1 MDLVFLSAGAFLAG
15 FVDAIAGGG
24 GLIQL
29 PLLMMF
35 FPANPV
41 PLLFG
46 TNKLASIAGT
56 ASAVWRYSRTI
67 KMSRAIVVPGV
78 ISALIGSAIG
88 AGSIHYLPSQV
99 LKPMVFVLLIIVGA
113 YTFLRPAFGKKEGRV
128 LASNI
133 VPIASAAT
141 GFALGFYDGFFGP
154 GTGSFLIFIFVRVF
168 GLDMLGASAVSK
180 VINLATNLSAV
191 LLFAFHGSI
200 MWETGLVMAAANILG
215 AQTGSH
221 LALKHGNSF
230 VRWIMLAAVSALTVK
245 LGYDIFIK

>member
-1 MDLVFLSAGAFLAG
+1 MDLIILSAGAFFAG

-24 GLIQL
+24 GLVQL

-35 FPANPV
+35 FPASPV

-67 KMSRAIVVPGV
+67 KMSRAVIVPGV

-88 AGSIHYLPSQV
+88 ASSVHLLPQTV
-99 LKPMVFVLLIIVGA
+99 LKPLVFSLLIIVGT
-113 YTFLRPAFGKKEGRV
+113 YTFFRSSFGMNSGKPLPFRV
-128 LASNI
+128 
-133 VPIASAAT
+133 VPFAAAAT

-168 GLDMLGASAVSK
+168 GLDMLGASAAAK
-180 VINLATNLSAV
+180 VINLATNLAAV
-191 LLFAFHGSI
+191 LLFAFHGSV
-200 MWETGLVMAAANILG
+200 MWQTGLVMAAANILG
-215 AQTGSH
+215 AQTGAH
-221 LALKHGNSF
+221 LALRHGNAF

-245 LGYDIFIK
+245 LGWDIFIR